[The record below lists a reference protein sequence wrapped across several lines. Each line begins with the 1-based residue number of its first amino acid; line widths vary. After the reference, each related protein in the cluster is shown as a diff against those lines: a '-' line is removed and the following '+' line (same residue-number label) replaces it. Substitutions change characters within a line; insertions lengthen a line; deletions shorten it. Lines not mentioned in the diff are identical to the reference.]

1 MDLVVA
7 DFLKGSSM
15 KKPDRVILVCC
26 SFRQGKDP
34 QGKCFK
40 KGSAGLLGLLEEGL
54 SDRNIENVM
63 ISSTGCMN
71 VCDAGPVMAIYPEG
85 YWYGNVTEESL
96 EEILDALA
104 ENKAAEAYLIGDT
117 TAA

>member
-1 MDLVVA
+1 MAWVA
-7 DFLKGSSM
+7 PDHLKGFPM

-40 KGSAGLLGLLEEGL
+40 KGSAGLLGMLEEGL
-54 SDRNIENVM
+54 SDRGIENVL

-85 YWYGNVTEESL
+85 YWYGNVTEDSL
-96 EEILDALA
+96 ETILDALA
-104 ENKAAEAYLIGDT
+104 ENKPAPEHLLGE
-117 TAA
+117 TAAA